1 MYCAKKSILENE
13 CGGTQIIWF
22 AYLGIQMDV
31 ISKNYRFIKSI
42 TPCLYIQGV
51 GVVLLTAFAYHF
63 VPLAQKL

>member
-1 MYCAKKSILENE
+1 MCCARKIIEFR
-13 CGGTQIIWF
+13 GTQIIWF

-51 GVVLLTAFAYHF
+51 GVVLLTTFAYHF
-63 VPLAQKL
+63 VPLTQKL